1 MPRIQLKSALTAFAV
16 TLLLAIVALRFNAV
30 GQAAYIAERV
40 VLSVV
45 DRQLPTPAEVDDLAR
60 VNRLVARKALPA
72 VVHILTTSRPSVTL
86 PPEGEYPDWLNQVP
100 GWHEFSEEEKREWW
114 RQRRRNL
121 ERRGRRPV
129 RAQGSGVIIDARNGI
144 ILTNNHVVGNADE
157 IEVRLHDGRRFEAT
171 VIGTDPP
178 TDLAVIQIPAEN
190 LFELTIG
197 DSDALQ
203 VGDPVMTIGN
213 PFGYEGSVS
222 KGIVSALDRAQVNL
236 IEYEGFIQTDAVI
249 NPGNSGGP
257 LVNMRAEIVGINTA
271 IESTT
276 GSFNGIGLAIPSARV
291 QEVLPMLM
299 QGEQIVRGFLGVNM
313 RDVQNATQSAKK
325 LGWDKA
331 FGVIVS
337 NVVIG
342 SPVDEAGIQTE
353 DILVN
358 LDGVPI
364 PNLTELKEKIAYT
377 KPGDR
382 IVLDIWRSSQLVSVE
397 VVVGRRPQNL
407 AARENRS
414 GRRQEEN
421 PGDDAGNDA
430 LTSMGLDVQVL
441 DEDLVRQYHLQS
453 VASEGVVVTKVASHS
468 AASSNDVKPGD
479 LIVAV
484 NGTIVRGLD
493 HLNALLKSLA
503 GEDSIDLRLRNRRGS
518 RHVQLEPKP

>member
-1 MPRIQLKSALTAFAV
+1 MPKIELKSALTAFAV
-16 TLLLAIVALRFNAV
+16 TLLLAILALQFNAV
-30 GQAAYIAERV
+30 GQAAYVVERA

-45 DRQLPTPAEVDDLAR
+45 DQQLPTPAEVDELAR

-72 VVHILTTSRPSVTL
+72 VVHILTTSSPVWDSLT
-86 PPEGEYPDWLNQVP
+86 
-100 GWHEFSEEEKREWW
+100 EEEKRGVRE
-114 RQRRRNL
+114 RGGRRREEQL
-121 ERRGRRPV
+121 KRPA
-129 RAQGSGVIIDARNGI
+129 RAQGSGVIIDAQNGI
-144 ILTNNHVVGNADE
+144 ILTNNHVVGDADE
-157 IEVRLHDGRRFEAT
+157 IEIRLHDGRRFEAT

-178 TDLAVIQIPAEN
+178 TDLAVIQIPADN
-190 LFELTIG
+190 LFDLPIG

-236 IEYEGFIQTDAVI
+236 IVYEGFIQTDAVI

-257 LVNMRAEIVGINTA
+257 LVNMRAEVVGINTA

-276 GSFNGIGLAIPSARV
+276 GSFNGIGLAIPAARI
-291 QEVLPMLM
+291 QEVLPMLI
-299 QGEQIVRGFLGVNM
+299 QGEQIVRGFLGVSM
-313 RDVQNATQSAKK
+313 EDVQNSAQSAKQ

-337 NVVIG
+337 DIVIG

-364 PNLTELKEKIAYT
+364 PNMTELKEKIAYT
-377 KPGDR
+377 KPGDTV
-382 IVLDIWRSSQLVSVE
+382 VLDIWRSGKLFGTQ
-397 VVVGRRPQNL
+397 VVVGRRPQNF
-407 AARENRS
+407 AARANRKD
-414 GRRQEEN
+414 RRQEDD
-421 PGDDAGNDA
+421 PAGDDGNDVLA
-430 LTSMGLDVQVL
+430 FLGLDVQML
-441 DEDLVRQYHLQS
+441 DADLARQYRLQS
-453 VASEGVVVTKVASHS
+453 VASEGVVVTKVARHS

-484 NGTIVRGLD
+484 NGTIVRSLD
-493 HLNALLKSLA
+493 HFNALLKYLG

>member
-1 MPRIQLKSALTAFAV
+1 MPRIELKSALTGFAV
-16 TLLLAIVALRFNAV
+16 TLLLAIVALQFNAV

-40 VLSVV
+40 VLSVI
-45 DRQLPTPAEVDDLAR
+45 DQQLPTPAEVDELAR

-72 VVHILTTSRPSVTL
+72 VVHIITKSAPRWDNLT
-86 PPEGEYPDWLNQVP
+86 
-100 GWHEFSEEEKREWW
+100 EEEKKDVRD
-114 RQRRRNL
+114 RGSRRL
-121 ERRGRRPV
+121 EERLKRPAQ
-129 RAQGSGVIIDARNGI
+129 AQGSGVIIDAEQGI
-144 ILTNNHVVGNADE
+144 ILTNNHVIADADE
-157 IEVRLHDGRRFEAT
+157 IEVRLHDGRRFDAT

-190 LFELTIG
+190 LFELVIG
-197 DSDALQ
+197 DSNALQ

-236 IEYEGFIQTDAVI
+236 IVYEGFIQTDAVI

-257 LVNMRAEIVGINTA
+257 LVNMRAEVVGINAA

-299 QGEQIVRGFLGVNM
+299 RGEQIVRGFLGVNM
-313 RDVQNATQSAKK
+313 KDVQNSTQSAKR
-325 LGWDKA
+325 LGWDKT

-337 NVVIG
+337 DIVSG

-358 LDGVPI
+358 LDGVAI
-364 PNLTELKEKIAYT
+364 PNMTELKEKIAYT

-382 IVLDIWRSSQLVSVE
+382 IVLDVWRSSHLVSVQ
-397 VVVGRRPQNL
+397 VVVGRRPQNI

-414 GRRQEEN
+414 GRRQEKNSE
-421 PGDDAGNDA
+421 DDDGNDA

-441 DEDLVRQYHLQS
+441 DEDLARQYHLQS
-453 VASEGVVVTKVASHS
+453 VASEGVVVTKVARRS
-468 AASSNDVKPGD
+468 AAGSNDVKPGD

-493 HLNALLKSLA
+493 HLNALLKYLA
-503 GEDSIDLRLRNRRGS
+503 DEDSIDLRLRNRRGS

>member
-1 MPRIQLKSALTAFAV
+1 MPRIELKSALTAFAV
-16 TLLLAIVALRFNAV
+16 TLLLAIVALQFNAV

-40 VLSVV
+40 ILSAV
-45 DRQLPTPAEVDDLAR
+45 DRQLPTPAEVDELAR

-72 VVHILTTSRPSVTL
+72 VVHIITKSQPQWDSLT
-86 PPEGEYPDWLNQVP
+86 
-100 GWHEFSEEEKREWW
+100 EEEKKDVRE
-114 RQRRRNL
+114 RGSRRL
-121 ERRGRRPV
+121 EERLKRPAQ
-129 RAQGSGVIIDARNGI
+129 AQGSGVIIDAHDGI
-144 ILTNNHVVGNADE
+144 ILTNNHVVDGADD
-157 IEVRLHDGRRFEAT
+157 IEVRLHDGRRFDAT

-190 LFELTIG
+190 LFELAIG
-197 DSDALQ
+197 DSNALQ

-257 LVNMRAEIVGINTA
+257 LVNMRAEVVGINTA

-299 QGEQIVRGFLGVNM
+299 RGEQIVRGFLGVEM
-313 RDVQNATQSAKK
+313 RDVQNATQSAEQ
-325 LGWDKA
+325 LGWDKT

-337 NVVIG
+337 KVVIR

-358 LDGVPI
+358 LDGVAI
-364 PNLTELKEKIAYT
+364 PNMTELKERIAYA

-407 AARENRS
+407 AARQSRS
-414 GRRQEEN
+414 ERRQEEN
-421 PGDDAGNDA
+421 PGDDGGNDT

-441 DEDLVRQYHLQS
+441 DEDLARQYHLQS
-453 VASEGVVVTKVASHS
+453 VASEGVVVTKVARHS

-484 NGTIVRGLD
+484 NGTIVRSLD
-493 HLNALLKSLA
+493 QFNALLKNLA
-503 GEDSIDLRLRNRRGS
+503 NEDSIDFRLRNRKGS